1 MFKRLA
7 EFRLVRLVQ
16 SYGMARGLQEAL
28 PANDNLP
35 NGLQPGRP
43 RRTKPRALAC
53 QWSLIDGGTRLGCRW
68 QPEAPAQ
75 TALDDP
81 ESGRTN
87 EQALDPQAS
96 RIGRRNTV
104 PGLALTART

>member
-96 RIGRRNTV
+96 R
-104 PGLALTART
+104 PAGLAAVTPCQV